1 MMGLREIRTANRN
14 PRKYTLSQL
23 SDGQTRRNNAQPSAF
38 WSEKP
43 PYERANI
50 ANGESMETMAA
61 KGIKINPVRLNNE
74 GYRAVPNMASLQ
86 IASKE
91 AKLPDVYFDAVK
103 MEKAVGSMVQDL
115 LAAQAQ
121 LRTAMSRVML
131 ARNEDIEVQRE
142 TLDTLTDTMRQIE
155 EGNSEVT
162 LHSLVLELSN
172 TIETAAPAN
181 PVGYI
186 PHMGLQHA
194 MHPIRKIVNAIKDSL
209 RLTVA

>member
-14 PRKYTLSQL
+14 PRKYALSQL

-38 WSEKP
+38 WSEK
-43 PYERANI
+43 
-50 ANGESMETMAA
+50 AA
-61 KGIKINPVRLNNE
+61 
-74 GYRAVPNMASLQ
+74 YRATPNMASMQ
-86 IASKE
+86 MAQPKQG
-91 AKLPDVYFDAVK
+91 KLPDVYFDAVK

-155 EGNSEVT
+155 EGNSEVI